1 MIGWCSHG
9 KTVENILPITYNNIM
24 DIYEQTDAFVMAL
37 DNLITRYTR
46 EFELTTYTLAG
57 ALEEKKL
64 ELLTNKDIYFEPDQ
78 ELTDDT

>member
-1 MIGWCSHG
+1 
-9 KTVENILPITYNNIM
+9 M

-78 ELTDDT
+78 ELTDET